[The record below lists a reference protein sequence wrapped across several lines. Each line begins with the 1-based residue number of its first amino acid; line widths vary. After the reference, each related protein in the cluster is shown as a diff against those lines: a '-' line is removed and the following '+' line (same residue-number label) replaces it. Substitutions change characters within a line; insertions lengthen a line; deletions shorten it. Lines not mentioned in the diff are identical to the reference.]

1 MSAINF
7 STRLRELRNENG
19 FTQQDIADKVPCSR
33 QFILGLEVGTKRATA
48 DTLSRLADI
57 FGVSTDYLLGRTD
70 VR

>member
-7 STRLRELRNENG
+7 SSRLRELRVENG
-19 FTQQDIADKVPCSR
+19 LTQKDVADKIPCSK
-33 QFILGLEVGTKRATA
+33 QFVFGLEVGTKRATA